1 MGFRLS
7 KSSKNDPKFEK
18 NKELLNLLLEIRN
31 KARVKKDFE
40 ISDFI
45 RESLSELNIELN
57 DTENGTNY
65 EIK

>member
-1 MGFRLS
+1 M
-7 KSSKNDPKFEK
+7 
-18 NKELLNLLLEIRN
+18 EIRN

-57 DTENGTNY
+57 DSENGTNY

>member
-1 MGFRLS
+1 MADPLS
-7 KSSKNDPKFEK
+7 YNQLLEKS
-18 NKELLNLLLEIRN
+18 KEILDLLLEVRN
-31 KARVKKDFE
+31 KARDKKDFE

-45 RESLSELNIELN
+45 RESLSELNVELN